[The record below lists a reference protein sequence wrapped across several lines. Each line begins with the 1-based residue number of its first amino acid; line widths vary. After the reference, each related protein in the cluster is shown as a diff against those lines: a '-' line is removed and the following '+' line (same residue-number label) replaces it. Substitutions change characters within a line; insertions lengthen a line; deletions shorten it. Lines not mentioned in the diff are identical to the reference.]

1 MKTESKLEGNKEET
15 KIKDKNIENKDEK
28 DKNNQNNNKNVNIDD
43 PDFDINTFC
52 PDPENADKKIRS
64 KTVRES
70 VKKGKLKQFIEEE
83 KSNKIDP
90 KKYLKT
96 PQVMVPRL
104 RPQKGKLNPT
114 PLKLSSIS
122 LKGSRLNSIAEEE
135 SQVQS
140 EREEESENMDS
151 SSSSFFDDD
160 EKNEEE
166 EKNDKN
172 DKNDIIH
179 EVEEDK
185 EEEKEE
191 EKEEVKEETKEEKE
205 EEPKEEKDENED
217 GNKGKEN
224 KIEEKEP
231 CNDILGMLK
240 KNEIKKEEDK
250 NEEKA
255 HEENIFEENDE
266 IPLMEMRKNMRKER
280 KSFWK
285 KKVDTFDVM
294 DSNIKNNFK
303 KFKEDVFEE
312 KNNNDDI
319 ENKENLE
326 TTEKC
331 CPILDFYAQNSS
343 LKKNSV
349 I

>member
-1 MKTESKLEGNKEET
+1 MKAESKLEGNKEET
-15 KIKDKNIENKDEK
+15 KITDKNIENNDEK
-28 DKNNQNNNKNVNIDD
+28 NKINQNNNKNVNIGD

-52 PDPENADKKIRS
+52 PDPESADKKIRS

-70 VKKGKLKQFIEEE
+70 IKKGKLKQFIEEE

-122 LKGSRLNSIAEEE
+122 LKATRLNSITEEE
-135 SQVQS
+135 NQVQS
-140 EREEESENMDS
+140 EREEESENLDS

-160 EKNEEE
+160 ENEEEE

-179 EVEEDK
+179 EVEEDN

-191 EKEEVKEETKEEKE
+191 EKEDVKEEAKEEKE
-205 EEPKEEKDENED
+205 EDPKEDKEENKGEEKDKD
-217 GNKGKEN
+217 N
-224 KIEEKEP
+224 KIEEIEP

-240 KNEIKKEEDK
+240 KNKIKKEEDK

-255 HEENIFEENDE
+255 IEENIFEENDE
-266 IPLMEMRKNMRKER
+266 IPLMEIRKYMRKER

-285 KKVDTFDVM
+285 RKVDTFDVM
-294 DSNIKNNFK
+294 DSNIKNNYK
-303 KFKEDVFEE
+303 KFKEDVFDE
-312 KNNNDDI
+312 KNNNDDT

-326 TTEKC
+326 TPQKC
-331 CPILDFYAQNSS
+331 CPILDFYIKNMS
-343 LKKNSV
+343 LKKKV
-349 I
+349 

>member
-1 MKTESKLEGNKEET
+1 MKTESKVEGNKEET
-15 KIKDKNIENKDEK
+15 KISDKNIEINDEK
-28 DKNNQNNNKNVNIDD
+28 NKINQNNNKNANLDD

-70 VKKGKLKQFIEEE
+70 IKKGKLKQFIEEE

-90 KKYLKT
+90 RKYLKT

-122 LKGSRLNSIAEEE
+122 LKATRLNSIVEEE
-135 SQVQS
+135 NAVQS
-140 EREEESENMDS
+140 EREEESENLDS

-160 EKNEEE
+160 EKEEEE

-179 EVEEDK
+179 EVEEDN

-191 EKEEVKEETKEEKE
+191 EKEEIKEETKEEKE
-205 EEPKEEKDENED
+205 EEPKEDKDENED
-217 GNKGKEN
+217 KDKDK
-224 KIEEKEP
+224 KIGEIEP

-255 HEENIFEENDE
+255 VEENILEENDE
-266 IPLMEMRKNMRKER
+266 MPLMEMRKNMRKER

-294 DSNIKNNFK
+294 DSNIKNNYK

-312 KNNNDDI
+312 NNNDNI

-326 TTEKC
+326 IPQKC
-331 CPILDFYAQNSS
+331 CPILDFYIKNIS
-343 LKKNSV
+343 LKKKV
-349 I
+349 